1 MRVVIA
7 IDHFREGGAE
17 RVAAI
22 VANKLCEE
30 HDVHA
35 VVMEDG
41 IRYPLNTD
49 RITIHKV
56 EFPRGRVSRKVMK
69 FIRFRMTLLDLNP
82 DVVYAFGNVMS
93 IYSALALKMS
103 SCKAL
108 LISSERTDP
117 TREPSNPFSR
127 RLRDWAYAKSDCLVC
142 QTEWVKEYFAQ
153 KMRTKLVVIPNPIT
167 PNLPQWKGSESK
179 TIMTACRLA
188 EQKNLPMLIDAF
200 KEVANV
206 HTDYKLVI
214 YGDGELRQPLTEQ
227 IERLGLTQNVSLPG
241 FSKDIHS
248 AMVNSYMYVSSSD
261 YEGISNSMLEALGIG
276 IPTICTDCP
285 VGGARMFIRD
295 GENGMLTPVGDTKA
309 LVNAMLKMIDDKQ
322 FALSCSECSRQIN
335 EDINVDKIAK
345 MWLSCIKITRK

>member
-56 EFPRGRVSRKVMK
+56 EFPRGRVSRKIMK
-69 FIRFRMTLLDLNP
+69 FVRFRKTLLDINP

-103 SCKAL
+103 NSKAR

-117 TREPSNPFSR
+117 TREPSNPISR
-127 RLRDWAYAKSDCLVC
+127 FLRDKAYAMSDCLVC

-153 KMRTKLVVIPNPIT
+153 KMHTKLVVIPNPIT
-167 PNLPQWKGSESK
+167 PNLPQWSGSESK

-188 EQKNLPMLIDAF
+188 EQKNLYMLLNAF
-200 KEVANV
+200 YEVVKIHPN
-206 HTDYKLVI
+206 YNLVI
-214 YGDGELRQPLTEQ
+214 YGDGEMRKELTDK
-227 IERLGLTQNVSLPG
+227 IAFLGLSENVSLPG
-241 FSKDIHS
+241 FSNDVHN

-285 VGGARMFIRD
+285 VGGVRMFIRN
-295 GENGMLTPVGDTKA
+295 EKNGILTPVGDTKA
-309 LVNAMLKMIDDKQ
+309 MTDAMLKMIEDKQ
-322 FALSCSECSRQIN
+322 FAQSCSVKSKQIN
-335 EDINVDKIAK
+335 DDINVDKIAK
-345 MWLSCIKITRK
+345 MWLSCINMTQ